1 MFPHLSLPSLIIITF
16 LAVLFFGQNKLP
28 DLAKS
33 VGSSIKEFKKG
44 LQDVNDEIST
54 VAKSAQV
61 EPLAIDTKTE

>member
-44 LQDVNDEIST
+44 LQDVNDQIST
-54 VAKSAQV
+54 VTKSAQI
-61 EPLAIDTKTE
+61 EPLAIDTKAE